1 MESAATPLPPSPEG
15 VLPPPD
21 AQGQLAPGSGSPE
34 AAPAGTGAGSKHK
47 PAAEAVQSFDFR
59 QPTWFTPSELRKLRL
74 WHEEFIRALAE
85 RLSMFL
91 RLEVNLKL
99 AKLQTL
105 PYQTFVAGLPQPT
118 FLTLFKMEPLRGI
131 CIMEIP
137 PRLGLTLVDRMLG
150 GPAQAAN
157 AQRDL
162 SEIETALLEQVV
174 QLALGEWCGKW
185 RRWQDLR
192 PVVLGHET
200 NGRFL
205 QTAARDAVLLAL
217 AIEARIGE
225 CVESLQLAFPYATI
239 EPLASRLNAGLD
251 TGAGGKEAPALA
263 AVNWNPHLNEVLIPV
278 TAKWQGMEVV
288 VREVARLKVGD
299 VLELPPESAG
309 QIHLDLAGLPKFLGR
324 LGTRDKMWAVE
335 ITQVLP
341 RDQAFL

>member
-1 MESAATPLPPSPEG
+1 MESTATPLPPSPEG
-15 VLPPPD
+15 VLPPPE
-21 AQGQLAPGSGSPE
+21 AQGLLAPGSGGPE
-34 AAPAGTGAGSKHK
+34 AAPIGTGDGSKNK
-47 PAAEAVQSFDFR
+47 LASEAIQPFDFR
-59 QPTWFTPSELRKLRL
+59 QPALFTPSELRKLRR

-105 PYQTFVAGLPQPT
+105 LYQKFVEGLPDST
-118 FLTLFKMEPLRGI
+118 YLTLFKAEPLRGI

-150 GPAQAAN
+150 GPARAVE

-162 SEIETALLEQVV
+162 SEIETALLEQVA

-185 RRWQDLR
+185 SGFLDLR

-205 QTAARDAVLLAL
+205 PTAACDTVLLAL

-225 CVESLQLAFPYATI
+225 CVDLLQLAFPYTTI
-239 EPLASRLNAGLD
+239 ESLASRLNAGLD
-251 TGAGGKEAPALA
+251 AGVGGKEAPVQA
-263 AVNWNPHLNEVLIPV
+263 AANWNPHLNEVLIPV